1 MLLTT
6 MPHALTSDESNSRPL
21 IIHLVAVVQIKIG
34 SLGLSTDAAS
44 AAFILDFIG
53 MTKNEDFTVKR
64 LNKGRFLSA
73 LFGQTVSNFGD

>member
-1 MLLTT
+1 M
-6 MPHALTSDESNSRPL
+6 
-21 IIHLVAVVQIKIG
+21 AVVQIKIG

-64 LNKGRFLSA
+64 QNKGRFLSA
-73 LFGQTVSNFGD
+73 LFGKTVPYFGDFFLLQQYSREYTLFVNNY